1 MSICI
6 TSYIV
11 WIKQLQDKLKRS
23 WSVYSTSVNIR
34 GKYMPFFAPPSIQ
47 LIFVQFFVTYTKVDL
62 FLNSCNSWI
71 ELKWEWLETKKFCA
85 DLWKTFWWKDTVCKR
100 DCRVRALN
108 SEEKWKGQSSRP
120 WRLVSQIH
128 PGLTEWRGA
137 SHNSRKLFQKT
148 ALRMFCRSFV
158 LQMKK
163 LRLGLNDTRK
173 VTQVES
179 GS

>member
-23 WSVYSTSVNIR
+23 WSVYSTSVNTR

-85 DLWKTFWWKDTVCKR
+85 DLWKMFWWKTFAKEFAKEVARWELWIQRRNER
-100 DCRVRALN
+100 DSPLAHDVLFLRSTLDLLSGV
-108 SEEKWKGQSSRP
+108 GQAITQESSSRRQHWECFVVP
-120 WRLVSQIH
+120 L
-128 PGLTEWRGA
+128 
-137 SHNSRKLFQKT
+137 
-148 ALRMFCRSFV
+148 FCRW
-158 LQMKK
+158 
-163 LRLGLNDTRK
+163 RN
-173 VTQVES
+173 
-179 GS
+179 